1 MTLQA
6 LLVSKDDDAA
16 EALSRVLAGFG
27 VAVERSSDPEIAAE
41 RLSEHK
47 FDEVIVDFDE
57 PNASELLRQ
66 SVPQPASGNRAVV
79 VALISNGASV
89 RSVFDAG
96 ANFALHKPISVPK
109 ATASLRA
116 ATALL
121 KRERRRAFRV
131 PVQASVVLSMVGQEI
146 EGIVLDLSETG
157 MEVLAAQ
164 PLSPSALISFHFT
177 LPDGSAD
184 IGAQGKVAWVNPNGQ
199 AGVHFLDVPENQQ
212 ATLSEW
218 LKANCPEVSADDAE
232 SVSHCK
238 LTDLS
243 VGGCYVE
250 TESPFPERALID
262 LCLKAADME
271 FHVDGLVRVMHP
283 ECGMGIEF
291 PSRTS
296 EQREKVAGFI
306 QFLSS
311 CPGMIPELLT
321 SPRSLVA
328 DEAEFKSSDDAQ
340 PDDDPLLE
348 LLRTGQALSCE
359 EFLAELRKQRSSAA
373 TASS

>member
-1 MTLQA
+1 M
-6 LLVSKDDDAA
+6 
-16 EALSRVLAGFG
+16 
-27 VAVERSSDPEIAAE
+27 
-41 RLSEHK
+41 
-47 FDEVIVDFDE
+47 
-57 PNASELLRQ
+57 
-66 SVPQPASGNRAVV
+66 
-79 VALISNGASV
+79 
-89 RSVFDAG
+89 
-96 ANFALHKPISVPK
+96 
-109 ATASLRA
+109 
-116 ATALL
+116 
-121 KRERRRAFRV
+121 
-131 PVQASVVLSMVGQEI
+131 
-146 EGIVLDLSETG
+146 
-157 MEVLAAQ
+157 
-164 PLSPSALISFHFT
+164 
-177 LPDGSAD
+177 
-184 IGAQGKVAWVNPNGQ
+184 NPNGQ

-373 TASS
+373 TASCSIRHFT

>member
-27 VAVERSSDPEIAAE
+27 VAVERSSDPEIATE
-41 RLSEHK
+41 RLNEHK

-57 PNASELLRQ
+57 PQATLLLQ
-66 SVPQPASGNRAVV
+66 TVPQPASGNRAVM

-89 RSVFDAG
+89 RSVFEAG
-96 ANFALHKPISVPK
+96 ANFLLRKPISVPT

-121 KRERRRAFRV
+121 NRERRRAFRV
-131 PVQASVVLSMVGQEI
+131 PAQASVVLSAVGGQEI

-164 PLSPSALISFHFT
+164 PLLPSALISFRFT
-177 LPDGSAD
+177 LPDGSAE
-184 IGAQGKVAWVNPNGQ
+184 IGAQGEVAWVNPNGQ

-218 LKANCPEVSADDAE
+218 LKANCPEVSPDDSE

-262 LCLKAADME
+262 LCLKAADMD
-271 FHVDGLVRVMHP
+271 FHIDGLVRVMHP
-283 ECGMGIEF
+283 ESGMGIEF

-296 EQREKVAGFI
+296 EQREKVGGFI
-306 QFLSS
+306 QFLTS
-311 CPGMIPELLT
+311 CPGIIPELSI
-321 SPRSLVA
+321 SPRSLIA
-328 DEAEFKSSDDAQ
+328 DEAQFKSDENSQ
-340 PDDDPLLE
+340 TEEDPLLE
-348 LLRTGQALSCE
+348 LLHTGQALASE
-359 EFLAELRKQRSSAA
+359 DFLAELRKQRSSAA
-373 TASS
+373 AASS